1 MNRTLL
7 FSTFGA
13 AALMLVGCAAATTN
27 TTTANKPAT
36 TASPAASSSP
46 AASDKKAAKK
56 PPASK
61 TLPVPANW
69 ITMSDTS
76 KGYEFMVPEGTQHK
90 TDSVNGVDVYVATVP
105 APNDVA
111 IIVFAFKDKNAS
123 KEDLLKSAEKALQG
137 MGEKDIKIG
146 TPTELSDDYSL
157 ATISSVDEKG
167 KVTKGKVLV
176 ATDVTDNYVM
186 LLGTDAD
193 KFEANEKTIDEIWG
207 SFSMASGGYSGQ
219 S

>member
-13 AALMLVGCAAATTN
+13 AALLLVGCAAATT
-27 TTTANKPAT
+27 TTANKPAA

-46 AASDKKAAKK
+46 AASADKKAAKK

-90 TDSVNGVDVYVATVP
+90 TDTVNGVDVYFATVP

-111 IIVFAFKDKNAS
+111 VIVFAFKDKNAS
-123 KEDLLKSAEKALQG
+123 KEDLLKSAEKALQA

-167 KVTKGKVLV
+167 KTTKGKVLV

-193 KFEANEKTIDEIWG
+193 KFEANEKTMDEIWG
-207 SFSMASGGYSGQ
+207 SFSMASGGFSGQ

>member
-13 AALMLVGCAAATTN
+13 AALMMAGCAAATTN
-27 TTTANKPAT
+27 TANKPAT
-36 TASPAASSSP
+36 TASPSASSSP
-46 AASDKKAAKK
+46 AAAAAKKPPAK

-90 TDSVNGVDVYVATVP
+90 TDTVNGVDVYFATVP

-111 IIVFAFKDKNAS
+111 ILVFAFKDKNAS
-123 KEDLLKSAEKALQG
+123 KDDLLKSAEKALQG

-146 TPTELSDDYSL
+146 TPTELSTDYSV
-157 ATISSVDEKG
+157 ATISSTDEKG

-186 LLGTDAD
+186 LLGTDSD
-193 KFEANEKTIDEIWG
+193 KFDANEKTIDEIWG

>member
-7 FSTFGA
+7 FSTLGA
-13 AALMLVGCAAATTN
+13 AGLIMAGCAAATTPS
-27 TTTANKPAT
+27 ANKPAA
-36 TASPAASSSP
+36 TASPAAASSP
-46 AASDKKAAKK
+46 AAAANKKASK

-69 ITMSDTS
+69 ITMSDSS

-90 TDSVNGVDVYVATVP
+90 TDTVDGVDVYFATVP

-111 IIVFAFKDKNAS
+111 VIVFAFKDKNAS

-146 TPTELSDDYSL
+146 TPTELSNDYSV

-207 SFSMASGGYSGQ
+207 SFSMASGGFSGQ

>member
-7 FSTFGA
+7 FSTLGA
-13 AALMLVGCAAATTN
+13 AALIMAGCAAATTP
-27 TTTANKPAT
+27 TANKPAA
-36 TASPAASSSP
+36 TASPAAASSP
-46 AASDKKAAKK
+46 AAAANKKASK

-90 TDSVNGVDVYVATVP
+90 TDTVDGVDVYFATVP

-111 IIVFAFKDKNAS
+111 VLVFAFKDKNAS
-123 KEDLLKSAEKALQG
+123 KEDLLKSAEKALQA

-167 KVTKGKVLV
+167 KTTKGKVLV

-193 KFEANEKTIDEIWG
+193 KFDANEKTIDEIWG
-207 SFSMASGGYSGQ
+207 SFSMASGGFSGQ